1 MAEIRF
7 EYKSDL
13 EAIDKIIEGTK
24 ELKQELKKNK
34 KKNKNKINEELG
46 DLIFATLDVSRKLK
60 LNPELVLRTSKNKF
74 AKRWKKIE
82 SIANKEKKYKKF
94 DFRGI

>member
-13 EAIDKIIEGTK
+13 EAIDKIIEEAK
-24 ELKQELKKNK
+24 ELKQELKNK